1 MLLLA
6 GGRVVTPDR
15 VLSPGW
21 IRLGGDVIDAVGSG
35 DPPEQ
40 LPAVELRGR
49 WVLPGFID
57 MHVHGGGGASFTEGT
72 SDQARQAA
80 AFHRGQGSTTV
91 LASLVTAPI
100 AELEARAGLLAG
112 LADDGVIAGLH
123 LEGPFLSPVRRGAQ
137 DPRHMIA
144 PDVAVFERLH
154 AAARGHLR
162 VITLAP
168 ELPGALAV
176 IQAAT
181 RAGVTV
187 AVGHTDATAEVTLA
201 AINAGATHATH
212 LFNGMRPPHHREPGA
227 VGALLD
233 RHEVTCEVIADGVHL
248 DDIAVRLTA
257 RAAGPDRLV
266 LVSDAM
272 AAAGMPD
279 GSYQL
284 GSQRVTVAGGVA
296 RLLDDSAAIAGSTA
310 TLADVARHAVA
321 AGLPV
326 PDVAVAAS
334 TTPARV
340 LGLADRT
347 GALRPGLAAD
357 LVVCD
362 DDFRPRAV
370 MRHGEWLTAPSS

>member
-1 MLLLA
+1 
-6 GGRVVTPDR
+6 
-15 VLSPGW
+15 
-21 IRLGGDVIDAVGSG
+21 
-35 DPPEQ
+35 
-40 LPAVELRGR
+40 
-49 WVLPGFID
+49 
-57 MHVHGGGGASFTEGT
+57 
-72 SDQARQAA
+72 
-80 AFHRGQGSTTV
+80 
-91 LASLVTAPI
+91 
-100 AELEARAGLLAG
+100 
-112 LADDGVIAGLH
+112 
-123 LEGPFLSPVRRGAQ
+123 
-137 DPRHMIA
+137 
-144 PDVAVFERLH
+144 VAVFERLH

-187 AVGHTDATAEVTLA
+187 AIGHTDATAEVTQA
-201 AINAGATHATH
+201 AIDAGATHATH

-233 RHEVTCEVIADGVHL
+233 RDEVTCEVIADGVHL
-248 DDIAVRLTA
+248 DDIMVRLTA

-296 RLLDDSAAIAGSTA
+296 RLREDPGHPGPGGDAAIAGSTA
-310 TLADVARHAVA
+310 TLADVVRHAIA
-321 AGLPV
+321 AGLAV
-326 PDVAVAAS
+326 PDVASAAS

-347 GALRPGLAAD
+347 GVLRPGLDAD

-370 MRHGEWLTAPSS
+370 MRHGEWLDGTLGLD

>member
-1 MLLLA
+1 
-6 GGRVVTPDR
+6 
-15 VLSPGW
+15 
-21 IRLGGDVIDAVGSG
+21 
-35 DPPEQ
+35 
-40 LPAVELRGR
+40 
-49 WVLPGFID
+49 
-57 MHVHGGGGASFTEGT
+57 
-72 SDQARQAA
+72 
-80 AFHRGQGSTTV
+80 
-91 LASLVTAPI
+91 
-100 AELEARAGLLAG
+100 
-112 LADDGVIAGLH
+112 
-123 LEGPFLSPVRRGAQ
+123 
-137 DPRHMIA
+137 
-144 PDVAVFERLH
+144 VAVFERLH

-176 IQAAT
+176 IRAAT

-187 AVGHTDATAEVTLA
+187 AIGHTDATAEVTLA
-201 AINAGATHATH
+201 ALDAGATHATH

-233 RHEVTCEVIADGVHL
+233 RDEVTCEVIADGVHL
-248 DDIAVRLTA
+248 DDIAVRLTS
-257 RAAGPDRLV
+257 RAAGPGRLV

-296 RLLDDSAAIAGSTA
+296 RLLEDRAAIAGSTA
-310 TLADVARHAVA
+310 TLADVVRHAIA
-321 AGLPV
+321 AALPV
-326 PDVAVAAS
+326 PDVAAAAS
-334 TTPARV
+334 TIPARV

-370 MRHGEWLTAPSS
+370 MRHGQWLAGPPS